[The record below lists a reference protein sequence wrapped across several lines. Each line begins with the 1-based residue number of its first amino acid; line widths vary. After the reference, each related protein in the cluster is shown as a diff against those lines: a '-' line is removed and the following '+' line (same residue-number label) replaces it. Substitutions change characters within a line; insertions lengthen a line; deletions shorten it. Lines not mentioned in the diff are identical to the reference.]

1 MRLHETATGGVLAS
15 LAGPRY
21 YPAMTELRL
30 LLSLGAL
37 HAITEGEE
45 LVFVVEPDNL
55 QVTIA
60 CDAVTMLAFRD
71 AVHLAL
77 LRNLPAAPGTH

>member
-1 MRLHETATGGVLAS
+1 MSQHETAPAGILAS
-15 LAGPRY
+15 PAGPGY

-37 HAITEGEE
+37 HAMTEGEE
-45 LVFVVEPDNL
+45 LVFVVESDDL
-55 QVTIA
+55 QITIA
-60 CDAVTMLAFRD
+60 CDPLTMLAFRD

>member
-1 MRLHETATGGVLAS
+1 MRLHETAPAGILAS
-15 LAGPRY
+15 LTGPRY
-21 YPAMTELRL
+21 YRAMTELRL

-37 HAITEGEE
+37 HAMTEGEE
-45 LVFVVEPDNL
+45 LVFVVEEDGL
-55 QVTIA
+55 RITLA
-60 CDAVTMLAFRD
+60 CDAMTMLAFKD

>member
-1 MRLHETATGGVLAS
+1 MRLHKTATGGILAS

-21 YPAMTELRL
+21 YPAMTDLRL

-55 QVTIA
+55 QITIA
-60 CDAVTMLAFRD
+60 CDAMTMLAFRD